1 MPDFEIFGDEER
13 KEVNERAEKIAAT
26 IKSVLS

>member
-1 MPDFEIFGDEER
+1 MPDFEIFGHEER
-13 KEVNERAEKIAAT
+13 KEVNERTEKIAAT